1 MEDRNDL
8 KRAEYDY
15 VVVKNSICYGICIE
29 NVVATRVINQ
39 LLLRNER
46 YVLGV
51 GRGKIFTRLTLFW
64 SRSCKGKLYGF
75 DLIINA
81 QKMSC
86 SVYGHKGIANVYC
99 LFVWREVAR
108 GALKNNFLFFFS
120 MYFVSTTLCSKL
132 QYLKVFPILY

>member
-15 VVVKNSICYGICIE
+15 VVVKNLICYAICIE

-51 GRGKIFTRLTLFW
+51 GRGTRLTLFW
-64 SRSCKGKLYGF
+64 SRSCKGKKLYGF
-75 DLIINA
+75 DLNINA

-108 GALKNNFLFFFS
+108 GALKNIFLFFFS

-132 QYLKVFPILY
+132 HQYLKVFPILY